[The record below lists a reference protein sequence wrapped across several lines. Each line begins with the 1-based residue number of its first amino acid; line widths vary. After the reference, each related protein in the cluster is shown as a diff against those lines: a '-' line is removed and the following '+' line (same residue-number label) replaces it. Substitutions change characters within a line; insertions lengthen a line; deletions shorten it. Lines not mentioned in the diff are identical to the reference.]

1 MRETFW
7 YFLKL
12 GWLAFGGPVG
22 QIGLMHLQVI
32 ERQKWID
39 EDEFVGALNFCH
51 VLPGPEALQLAIYI
65 GWKKG
70 GYLAGALAG
79 LLFLLPGFILTEGDV
94 HSLIAPQL
102 VLNLGLSSRWE
113 AVFDGAGVFP
123 LDAEPGSPRF
133 RFEETGLSLKGVL
146 REGSLQAGSGPSIGT
161 EVGVLLPTFHGQPG
175 TGASAAMIVSQRWE
189 VLAVHLNGLAERT
202 RAKNLGWF
210 GGLIVEGPD
219 RWFVRPVGEVLV
231 EGESGGNPRSASG
244 LVGAVWRVHDAFSLD
259 LAFRVARIG
268 DLSVYEGRLG
278 FTWDIGL
285 WRKG

>member
-1 MRETFW
+1 MKTISPRECLCAAKAQRVAAAT
-7 YFLKL
+7 LL
-12 GWLAFGGPVG
+12 
-22 QIGLMHLQVI
+22 
-32 ERQKWID
+32 
-39 EDEFVGALNFCH
+39 
-51 VLPGPEALQLAIYI
+51 
-65 GWKKG
+65 
-70 GYLAGALAG
+70 LAG
-79 LLFLLPGFILTEGDV
+79 LWPSVAAAYRPFDSTDAAVAKRGEAEIEFGFGHLTEGDV

-123 LDAEPGSPRF
+123 LDAQPGSPRF
-133 RFEETGLSLKGVL
+133 RFEQTGLSLKGVL

-161 EVGVLLPTFHGQPG
+161 DVGVLLPTFHGEPG

-189 VLAVHLNGLAERT
+189 VLTVHLNGLAERT

-219 RWFVRPVGEVLV
+219 RWFARPVGEVFV

-259 LAFRVARIG
+259 LAFRAARIG
-268 DLSVYEGRLG
+268 AHAVYEGRLG
-278 FTWDIGL
+278 FTWDIEL
-285 WRKG
+285 WSKG